1 VPRRNKNTFANG
13 SAAGLSNKP
22 LEQRSYAGRSAPP
35 FDAQADS
42 QALLSTEVDAM
53 PEPVVT
59 PAAALM
65 RLTNGYQV
73 SQAIHVAAELRLADF
88 IGDGPVTADEIAPRV
103 GAHARSLYRLLRA
116 LSTVGIF
123 RETDDKRFVGS
134 SMSNLLRTEHPGSMW
149 GYRDAAVTAGRRYAG
164 ACPTA

>member
-1 VPRRNKNTFANG
+1 
-13 SAAGLSNKP
+13 
-22 LEQRSYAGRSAPP
+22 
-35 FDAQADS
+35 
-42 QALLSTEVDAM
+42 M
-53 PEPVVT
+53 PEPVET

-88 IGDGPVTADEIAPRV
+88 IGDEPVTADEIAPRV

-134 SMSNLLRTEHPGSMW
+134 PMSDLLRT
-149 GYRDAAVTAGRRYAG
+149 A
-164 ACPTA
+164 